1 MPKKLEEALKK
12 EADKKGLTGDKRD
25 AYIYGGM
32 RARGWI
38 PTREKLKKGVDK

>member
-12 EADKKGLTGDKRD
+12 EADKKGLTGEHRD

-38 PTREKLKKGVDK
+38 PTRETLKKGIVK